1 MRYKGVNDYELLYL
15 VGENNEEVYNSIYA
29 KYKPLIHR
37 MAKTLCENYKSAL
50 VEYDDLF
57 QEGMY
62 GLNNAIKSFNGKSGS
77 LFYTLAKLCIS
88 REMNGYVAK
97 MLRGK
102 NMILSSAVSFDTPI
116 SKNGFVV
123 EDTLYS
129 HDDSVELQFES
140 IEMEKYIL
148 DLKYELKDEYMPV
161 YELKLNGFSNAAI
174 ATLLDLRYKDVDN
187 YLRSIKKN
195 LRRLRVELDL
205 TQKEF
210 AKLIDMPLST
220 YRKKEKGETNF
231 TI

>member
-129 HDDSVELQFES
+129 HDDSVEFKFES

-174 ATLLDLRYKDVDN
+174 TNLLDLRYKDVDN
-187 YLRSIKKN
+187 YLRSIKKT
-195 LRRLRVELDL
+195 LRR
-205 TQKEF
+205 KIIN
-210 AKLIDMPLST
+210 LID
-220 YRKKEKGETNF
+220 
-231 TI
+231 

>member
-62 GLNNAIKSFNGKSGS
+62 GLNNAIKNFNGKSGS

-88 REMNGYVAK
+88 REMNGYITK

-102 NMILSSAVSFDTPI
+102 NIILSSAVSFDTPI
-116 SKNGFVV
+116 TNGFVV

-174 ATLLDLRYKDVDN
+174 ANLLDLRYKDVDN
-187 YLRSIKKN
+187 YLRSIKKT
-195 LRRLRVELDL
+195 LRR
-205 TQKEF
+205 KIIN
-210 AKLIDMPLST
+210 LID
-220 YRKKEKGETNF
+220 
-231 TI
+231 

>member
-116 SKNGFVV
+116 SKNDFVV

-161 YELKLNGFSNAAI
+161 YELKLNGFSNVAI
-174 ATLLDLRYKDVDN
+174 ANLLDLRYKDVDN
-187 YLRSIKKN
+187 YLRSIKKT
-195 LRRLRVELDL
+195 LRR
-205 TQKEF
+205 KIIN
-210 AKLIDMPLST
+210 LID
-220 YRKKEKGETNF
+220 
-231 TI
+231 

>member
-29 KYKPLIHR
+29 KYKPLIHK

-62 GLNNAIKSFNGKSGS
+62 GLNNAIKNFNGKSGG

-88 REMNGYVAK
+88 REMNGYITK

-102 NMILSSAVSFDTPI
+102 NIILSSAVSFDTPI
-116 SKNGFVV
+116 TNGFVV

-174 ATLLDLRYKDVDN
+174 ANLLDLRYKDVDN
-187 YLRSIKKN
+187 YLRSIKKT
-195 LRRLRVELDL
+195 LRR
-205 TQKEF
+205 KIIN
-210 AKLIDMPLST
+210 LID
-220 YRKKEKGETNF
+220 
-231 TI
+231 

>member
-174 ATLLDLRYKDVDN
+174 ANLLDFRYKDVDN
-187 YLRSIKKN
+187 YLRSIKKT
-195 LRRLRVELDL
+195 LRR
-205 TQKEF
+205 KIIN
-210 AKLIDMPLST
+210 LID
-220 YRKKEKGETNF
+220 
-231 TI
+231 

>member
-62 GLNNAIKSFNGKSGS
+62 GLNNAIKNFNGKSGS

-88 REMNGYVAK
+88 REMNGYITK

-102 NMILSSAVSFDTPI
+102 NIILSSAVSFDTPI
-116 SKNGFVV
+116 TNGFVV

-129 HDDSVELQFES
+129 HDDSVEFKFES

-174 ATLLDLRYKDVDN
+174 ANLLDLRYKDVDN
-187 YLRSIKKN
+187 YLRSIKKT
-195 LRRLRVELDL
+195 LRR
-205 TQKEF
+205 KIIN
-210 AKLIDMPLST
+210 LID
-220 YRKKEKGETNF
+220 
-231 TI
+231 

>member
-116 SKNGFVV
+116 SKNGFLV

-174 ATLLDLRYKDVDN
+174 ANLLDLRYKDVDN
-187 YLRSIKKN
+187 YLRSIKK
-195 LRRLRVELDL
+195 LLEG
-205 TQKEF
+205 K
-210 AKLIDMPLST
+210 S
-220 YRKKEKGETNF
+220 
-231 TI
+231 

>member
-148 DLKYELKDEYMPV
+148 DLKYKLKDEYMPV

-174 ATLLDLRYKDVDN
+174 ANLLDLRYKDVDN
-187 YLRSIKKN
+187 YLRSIKKT
-195 LRRLRVELDL
+195 LRR
-205 TQKEF
+205 KIINF
-210 AKLIDMPLST
+210 ID
-220 YRKKEKGETNF
+220 
-231 TI
+231 

>member
-1 MRYKGVNDYELLYL
+1 MIYKGVNDYELLYL

-187 YLRSIKKN
+187 YLRSIKKT
-195 LRRLRVELDL
+195 LRR
-205 TQKEF
+205 KIIN
-210 AKLIDMPLST
+210 LID
-220 YRKKEKGETNF
+220 
-231 TI
+231 

>member
-15 VGENNEEVYNSIYA
+15 VDENNEEVYNSIYA

-174 ATLLDLRYKDVDN
+174 ANLLDLRYKDVDN
-187 YLRSIKKN
+187 YLRSIKKT
-195 LRRLRVELDL
+195 LRR
-205 TQKEF
+205 KIIN
-210 AKLIDMPLST
+210 LID
-220 YRKKEKGETNF
+220 
-231 TI
+231 

>member
-187 YLRSIKKN
+187 YLRSIKKT
-195 LRRLRVELDL
+195 LRR
-205 TQKEF
+205 KIIN
-210 AKLIDMPLST
+210 LID
-220 YRKKEKGETNF
+220 
-231 TI
+231 

>member
-174 ATLLDLRYKDVDN
+174 ANLLDIRYKDVDN
-187 YLRSIKKN
+187 YIRSIKKT
-195 LRRLRVELDL
+195 LRR
-205 TQKEF
+205 KIIN
-210 AKLIDMPLST
+210 LID
-220 YRKKEKGETNF
+220 
-231 TI
+231 

>member
-29 KYKPLIHR
+29 KYKPLIHK

-62 GLNNAIKSFNGKSGS
+62 GLNNAIKNFNGKSGS

-88 REMNGYVAK
+88 REMNGYITK

-102 NMILSSAVSFDTPI
+102 NIILSSAVSFDTPI
-116 SKNGFVV
+116 TNGFVV

-140 IEMEKYIL
+140 IEIEKYIL

-174 ATLLDLRYKDVDN
+174 ANLLDLRYKDVDN
-187 YLRSIKKN
+187 YLRSIKKT
-195 LRRLRVELDL
+195 LRR
-205 TQKEF
+205 KIIN
-210 AKLIDMPLST
+210 LID
-220 YRKKEKGETNF
+220 
-231 TI
+231 

>member
-102 NMILSSAVSFDTPI
+102 NMILSSAVSFDTTI
-116 SKNGFVV
+116 SKNGFLV

-174 ATLLDLRYKDVDN
+174 ANLLDLRYKDVDN
-187 YLRSIKKN
+187 YLRSIKKT
-195 LRRLRVELDL
+195 LRR
-205 TQKEF
+205 KIIN
-210 AKLIDMPLST
+210 LID
-220 YRKKEKGETNF
+220 
-231 TI
+231 

>member
-116 SKNGFVV
+116 SRNGFVV

-187 YLRSIKKN
+187 YLRSIKKT
-195 LRRLRVELDL
+195 LRR
-205 TQKEF
+205 KIIN
-210 AKLIDMPLST
+210 LID
-220 YRKKEKGETNF
+220 
-231 TI
+231 

>member
-129 HDDSVELQFES
+129 YDDSVELQFES

-187 YLRSIKKN
+187 YLRSIKKT
-195 LRRLRVELDL
+195 LRR
-205 TQKEF
+205 KIIN
-210 AKLIDMPLST
+210 LID
-220 YRKKEKGETNF
+220 
-231 TI
+231 

>member
-29 KYKPLIHR
+29 KYKPLIHK

-116 SKNGFVV
+116 TNGFVV

-174 ATLLDLRYKDVDN
+174 ANLLDLRYKDVDN
-187 YLRSIKKN
+187 YLRSIKKT
-195 LRRLRVELDL
+195 LRR
-205 TQKEF
+205 KIIN
-210 AKLIDMPLST
+210 LID
-220 YRKKEKGETNF
+220 
-231 TI
+231 

>member
-29 KYKPLIHR
+29 KYKPLIHK

-62 GLNNAIKSFNGKSGS
+62 GLNNAIKNFNGKSGS

-116 SKNGFVV
+116 SKNGFLV

-174 ATLLDLRYKDVDN
+174 ANLLDLRYKDVDN
-187 YLRSIKKN
+187 YLRSIKKT
-195 LRRLRVELDL
+195 LRR
-205 TQKEF
+205 KIIN
-210 AKLIDMPLST
+210 LID
-220 YRKKEKGETNF
+220 
-231 TI
+231 

>member
-29 KYKPLIHR
+29 KYKPLIHK

-116 SKNGFVV
+116 SKNDFVV

-174 ATLLDLRYKDVDN
+174 ANLLDLRYKDVDN
-187 YLRSIKKN
+187 YLRSIKKT
-195 LRRLRVELDL
+195 LRR
-205 TQKEF
+205 KIIN
-210 AKLIDMPLST
+210 LID
-220 YRKKEKGETNF
+220 
-231 TI
+231 

>member
-116 SKNGFVV
+116 SKNGFLV

-161 YELKLNGFSNAAI
+161 YELKLNGFSNIAI
-174 ATLLDLRYKDVDN
+174 ANLLDLRYKDVDN
-187 YLRSIKKN
+187 YLRSIKKT
-195 LRRLRVELDL
+195 LRR
-205 TQKEF
+205 KIIN
-210 AKLIDMPLST
+210 LID
-220 YRKKEKGETNF
+220 
-231 TI
+231 

>member
-88 REMNGYVAK
+88 REMNGYIAK

-102 NMILSSAVSFDTPI
+102 NMILSSAVSFDAPI

-161 YELKLNGFSNAAI
+161 YELKLNGFSNVAI
-174 ATLLDLRYKDVDN
+174 ATLLELRYKDVDN
-187 YLRSIKKN
+187 YLRSIKKT
-195 LRRLRVELDL
+195 LRR
-205 TQKEF
+205 KIIN
-210 AKLIDMPLST
+210 LID
-220 YRKKEKGETNF
+220 
-231 TI
+231 

>member
-29 KYKPLIHR
+29 KYKPLIHK

-116 SKNGFVV
+116 SKNGFLV

-174 ATLLDLRYKDVDN
+174 ANLLDLRYKDVDN
-187 YLRSIKKN
+187 YLRSIKKT
-195 LRRLRVELDL
+195 LRR
-205 TQKEF
+205 KIIN
-210 AKLIDMPLST
+210 LID
-220 YRKKEKGETNF
+220 
-231 TI
+231 

>member
-29 KYKPLIHR
+29 KYKPLIHK

-102 NMILSSAVSFDTPI
+102 NIILSSAVSFDTPI
-116 SKNGFVV
+116 TNGFVV

-174 ATLLDLRYKDVDN
+174 ANLLDLRYKDVDN
-187 YLRSIKKN
+187 YLRSIKKT
-195 LRRLRVELDL
+195 LRR
-205 TQKEF
+205 KIIN
-210 AKLIDMPLST
+210 LID
-220 YRKKEKGETNF
+220 
-231 TI
+231 

>member
-116 SKNGFVV
+116 SKNDFVV

-174 ATLLDLRYKDVDN
+174 ANLLDLRYKDVDN
-187 YLRSIKKN
+187 YLRSIKKT
-195 LRRLRVELDL
+195 LRR
-205 TQKEF
+205 KIINF
-210 AKLIDMPLST
+210 ID
-220 YRKKEKGETNF
+220 
-231 TI
+231 

>member
-29 KYKPLIHR
+29 KYKPLIHK

-62 GLNNAIKSFNGKSGS
+62 GLNNAIKNFNGKSGS

-88 REMNGYVAK
+88 REMNGYITK

-102 NMILSSAVSFDTPI
+102 NIILSSAVSFDTPI
-116 SKNGFVV
+116 TNGFVV

-129 HDDSVELQFES
+129 HDDSVEFKFES

-161 YELKLNGFSNAAI
+161 YELKLNGFSNATI
-174 ATLLDLRYKDVDN
+174 ANLLDLRYKDVDN
-187 YLRSIKKN
+187 YLRSIKKT
-195 LRRLRVELDL
+195 LRR
-205 TQKEF
+205 KIIN
-210 AKLIDMPLST
+210 LID
-220 YRKKEKGETNF
+220 
-231 TI
+231 

>member
-29 KYKPLIHR
+29 KYKPLIHK

-62 GLNNAIKSFNGKSGS
+62 GLNNAIKNFNGKSGS

-88 REMNGYVAK
+88 REMNGYITK

-102 NMILSSAVSFDTPI
+102 NIILSSAVSFDTPI
-116 SKNGFVV
+116 SKNGFIV

-161 YELKLNGFSNAAI
+161 YELKLNGFSNDAI
-174 ATLLDLRYKDVDN
+174 ANLLDLRYKDVDN
-187 YLRSIKKN
+187 YLRSIKKT
-195 LRRLRVELDL
+195 LRR
-205 TQKEF
+205 KIIN
-210 AKLIDMPLST
+210 LID
-220 YRKKEKGETNF
+220 
-231 TI
+231 

>member
-57 QEGMY
+57 QKGMY

-129 HDDSVELQFES
+129 HDDSVELRFES

-174 ATLLDLRYKDVDN
+174 ANLLDLRYKDVDN
-187 YLRSIKKN
+187 YLRSIKKT
-195 LRRLRVELDL
+195 LRR
-205 TQKEF
+205 KIIN
-210 AKLIDMPLST
+210 LID
-220 YRKKEKGETNF
+220 
-231 TI
+231 

>member
-116 SKNGFVV
+116 SKNGFLV

-174 ATLLDLRYKDVDN
+174 ANLLDLRYKDVDN
-187 YLRSIKKN
+187 YLRSIKKT
-195 LRRLRVELDL
+195 LRR
-205 TQKEF
+205 KIIN
-210 AKLIDMPLST
+210 LID
-220 YRKKEKGETNF
+220 
-231 TI
+231 

>member
-161 YELKLNGFSNAAI
+161 YELKFNGFSNAAI

-187 YLRSIKKN
+187 YLRSIKKT
-195 LRRLRVELDL
+195 LRR
-205 TQKEF
+205 KIIN
-210 AKLIDMPLST
+210 LID
-220 YRKKEKGETNF
+220 
-231 TI
+231 

>member
-88 REMNGYVAK
+88 REMNCYVAK

-174 ATLLDLRYKDVDN
+174 ANLLDLRYKDVDN
-187 YLRSIKKN
+187 YLRSIKKT
-195 LRRLRVELDL
+195 LRR
-205 TQKEF
+205 KIIN
-210 AKLIDMPLST
+210 LID
-220 YRKKEKGETNF
+220 
-231 TI
+231 

>member
-37 MAKTLCENYKSAL
+37 MAKTLYENYKSAL

-116 SKNGFVV
+116 SKNDFVV

-174 ATLLDLRYKDVDN
+174 ANLLDLRYKDVDN
-187 YLRSIKKN
+187 YLRSIKKT
-195 LRRLRVELDL
+195 LRR
-205 TQKEF
+205 KIIN
-210 AKLIDMPLST
+210 LID
-220 YRKKEKGETNF
+220 
-231 TI
+231 

>member
-116 SKNGFVV
+116 SKNGFLV
-123 EDTLYS
+123 EDTFYS
-129 HDDSVELQFES
+129 YDDSVELQFES

-174 ATLLDLRYKDVDN
+174 ANLLDLRYKDVDN
-187 YLRSIKKN
+187 YLRSIKKT
-195 LRRLRVELDL
+195 LRR
-205 TQKEF
+205 KIIN
-210 AKLIDMPLST
+210 LID
-220 YRKKEKGETNF
+220 
-231 TI
+231 